1 MAEKLIKEQMY
12 RVDDLQIIFRDGKL
26 EVMTIDKDLVV
37 QPVVHN
43 RVNIISTKLQ
53 DLESTNDFRIKKL
66 GMFWHLQRRHYT
78 GWWIFKKSIWLTEFP
93 FYSMDKKIIYDEYK
107 RLTKQ

>member
-37 QPVVHN
+37 QPVVNN
-43 RVNIISTKLQ
+43 RVNIISTKL
-53 DLESTNDFRIKKL
+53 
-66 GMFWHLQRRHYT
+66 
-78 GWWIFKKSIWLTEFP
+78 
-93 FYSMDKKIIYDEYK
+93 
-107 RLTKQ
+107 